1 MKRKRQLKRNQRKNK
16 LIGTISG
23 AIAVGLVAA
32 AIQDQLRRPPA
43 ERTWHGTVLNFPYD
57 FRLPTVER
65 LQKTFWNSE
74 DARILVPQAFGVGW
88 TINFH
93 PLIHPRPVH

>member
-1 MKRKRQLKRNQRKNK
+1 MLTAWQL
-16 LIGTISG
+16 TD
-23 AIAVGLVAA
+23 A
-32 AIQDQLRRPPA
+32 RRVNLY
-43 ERTWHGTVLNFPYD
+43 ERFYD

-88 TINFH
+88 TINFY
-93 PLIHPRPVH
+93 PLIHPRPVR